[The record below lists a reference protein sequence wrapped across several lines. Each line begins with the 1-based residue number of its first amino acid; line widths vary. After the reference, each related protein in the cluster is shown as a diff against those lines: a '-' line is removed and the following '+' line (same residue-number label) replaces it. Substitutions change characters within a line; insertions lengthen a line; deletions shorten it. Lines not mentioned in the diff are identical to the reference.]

1 MGSYGSATLNTKD
14 HHTCALLRVL
24 VVARLQHELLEPPAV
39 ERVEEVQ
46 GLFLLLV
53 HESALCGHCYSEF
66 TTSNF
71 ITELKE
77 NLSDV
82 T

>member
-1 MGSYGSATLNTKD
+1 MGSYSSATLNTKD

-24 VVARLQHELLEPPAV
+24 VVARLQHELLAPPTV
-39 ERVEEVQ
+39 ERAEEVQ

-53 HESALCGHCYSEF
+53 LESALCCHSYSEF

-71 ITELKE
+71 ITEQKE

>member
-1 MGSYGSATLNTKD
+1 MN
-14 HHTCALLRVL
+14 HTCALLRVL
-24 VVARLQHELLEPPAV
+24 VVARLQHELLEPPTV

-53 HESALCGHCYSEF
+53 RGHCCSEF

-71 ITELKE
+71 ITERTKGKSE
-77 NLSDV
+77 
-82 T
+82 